1 MQSGHRSF
9 ASHSTHPLH
18 MTGMYV
24 GLALIAVC
32 VIWGSTYLA
41 VGIALE
47 SFPPLLLSSYR
58 FLLAGGL
65 LYLILRMRGVP
76 TPSARQWVWATIFG
90 ALFFGVCQG
99 GVAFAQQWVSSSFAA
114 IGISTIPLWATLF
127 LGIWRQWPKRQ
138 EWFGLLIGFAGVL
151 LLNVGGAFHASPLGA
166 ALVFVAA
173 ASWGL
178 GSAWK
183 SQLSL
188 PAGLMTNA
196 AEMMAG
202 GTLLFFFHLF
212 MERQQPGAISFSS
225 VVAVLYLAVFG
236 GIIVYS
242 AYVFLL
248 RHVSFPLATSYAYVN
263 PLVAV
268 GLGVGLAGEHL
279 SLTGLLALVVIL
291 IGAGCIVFESR
302 KHFSVKTH

>member
-1 MQSGHRSF
+1 HETRAVHLVVVPAGYAILSHRGDTLSGKSFVFSPFIYEPVYHMTFHFLCTEGKYPDILRMLNNYSVCREESQMQSGHRSF

-24 GLALIAVC
+24 GLALIAVY

-65 LYLILRMRGVP
+65 LYLILRIRGVP
-76 TPSARQWVWATIFG
+76 TPSARQWVWATIMG

-114 IGISTIPLWATLF
+114 IGISTIPLWTTLF
-127 LGIWRQWPKRQ
+127 LGIWRKWPKRQ

-178 GSAWK
+178 G
-183 SQLSL
+183 
-188 PAGLMTNA
+188 
-196 AEMMAG
+196 
-202 GTLLFFFHLF
+202 
-212 MERQQPGAISFSS
+212 
-225 VVAVLYLAVFG
+225 
-236 GIIVYS
+236 
-242 AYVFLL
+242 
-248 RHVSFPLATSYAYVN
+248 
-263 PLVAV
+263 
-268 GLGVGLAGEHL
+268 
-279 SLTGLLALVVIL
+279 
-291 IGAGCIVFESR
+291 
-302 KHFSVKTH
+302 